1 MAPATAPQRTI
12 APERAPEVDVRPD
25 LRVIEGIDDSP
36 SRRSFTGLVGTVSV
50 VLLFV
55 CIFGVVVFQVLLVQT
70 QSHLDDL
77 GGGLATQDARAE
89 ALDLEMAN
97 LESPERVVAA
107 AEGLGMI
114 TPNKIVHLESG
125 PDDDV
130 LATLDPV
137 SEPMGT
143 TAPTAPTDP
152 ASADA
157 GATGS
162 GGDGGT
168 GTAATGTTTPAA
180 PSGPALPPG
189 PPYTAENNWGAGGP
203 PTTPP
208 AYTAENNWGAGP
220 TPTTPAGTR

>member
-12 APERAPEVDVRPD
+12 APERAPAVDARPD
-25 LRVIEGIDDSP
+25 LRVIEGIDDTP
-36 SRRSFTGLVGTVSV
+36 SRRSFAGLVGTVSV
-50 VLLFV
+50 ALLFV

-77 GGGLATQDARAE
+77 GGSFATQEARAD

-97 LESPERVVAA
+97 LESPERIVAA

-125 PDDDV
+125 LDDDA
-130 LATLDPV
+130 LATLDPA

-143 TAPTAPTDP
+143 TAPTDP
-152 ASADA
+152 AATDA
-157 GATGS
+157 EAAATGS
-162 GGDGGT
+162 EG
-168 GTAATGTTTPAA
+168 AATSTTATTTPAPTGG
-180 PSGPALPPG
+180 PSLPPG

-203 PTTPP
+203 PSAPP
-208 AYTAENNWGAGP
+208 VYTAENNWGAGP
-220 TPTTPAGTR
+220 TPPTPAGSR